1 MTPLKAIRL
10 KCLECSADTIKEV
23 RLCPVHDCELYQ
35 YRMGHNPKRKGLGG
49 KPPTQ
54 RAKTEVKL
62 EPNVRFVTGTPPTPC
77 MFCGGREFH
86 KDDCR
91 FSPIIR

>member
-1 MTPLKAIRL
+1 MTLLKAIRL
-10 KCLECSADTIKEV
+10 RCLECSAGSIKEV

-54 RAKTEVKL
+54 RAVSGVECEERDDDQDAYNML
-62 EPNVRFVTGTPPTPC
+62 DCFV
-77 MFCGGREFH
+77 CGRR
-86 KDDCR
+86 DCEC
-91 FSPIIR
+91 

>member
-10 KCLECSADTIKEV
+10 RCLDCSAGSIKEV

-49 KPPTQ
+49 KPPTHC
-54 RAKTEVKL
+54 AKTEVKCKL
-62 EPNVRFVTGTPPTPC
+62 QTDGCPE
-77 MFCGGREFH
+77 CGWDNGFH
-86 KDDCR
+86 AYNCKQGKVNDVYNR
-91 FSPIIR
+91 

>member
-10 KCLECSADTIKEV
+10 KCLECSAGSIKEV
-23 RLCPVHDCELYQ
+23 RLCPVRNCELYQ

-54 RAKTEVKL
+54 RAKTEAKN
-62 EPNVRFVTGTPPTPC
+62 ETQ
-77 MFCGGREFH
+77 
-86 KDDCR
+86 D
-91 FSPIIR
+91 

>member
-10 KCLECSADTIKEV
+10 KCLDCSAGSIKEV

-54 RAKTEVKL
+54 RAISEVKCKL
-62 EPNVRFVTGTPPTPC
+62 QTDGCPE
-77 MFCGGREFH
+77 CGWDNGFH
-86 KDDCR
+86 AYACKQKK
-91 FSPIIR
+91 

>member
-10 KCLECSADTIKEV
+10 KCLECSAGQAQEV
-23 RLCPVHDCELYQ
+23 RLCPVDDCNLYQ

-54 RAKTEVKL
+54 RAKTGVKCGARSLDDVLCEVA
-62 EPNVRFVTGTPPTPC
+62 GQA
-77 MFCGGREFH
+77 
-86 KDDCR
+86 
-91 FSPIIR
+91 

>member
-10 KCLECSADTIKEV
+10 KCLEYSADSIKEV

-49 KPPTQ
+49 KPPAQ
-54 RAKTEVKL
+54 RAVSEVKL

-91 FSPIIR
+91 FSQIIR